1 VQDVSDGLTLMCGV
15 QEGGG
20 VRYGGDWLVLDKVGE
35 RLELNIGDCCDSLML
50 GRGRLVVVGKKLQ
63 LVMGGGGSSM
73 MVKLFC
79 ICGGE
84 IWLKDR
90 AG

>member
-1 VQDVSDGLTLMCGV
+1 MSDGLTLMCGV

-63 LVMGGGGSSM
+63 LVMGGGGVQEFDMLDDSRA
-73 MVKLFC
+73 K
-79 ICGGE
+79 IGE
-84 IWLKDR
+84 EEVV
-90 AG
+90 